1 MSDLLAKD
9 RRTAEAAAGE
19 SLSLSDDQAKALL
32 GELGPQEDVR
42 AVYRNGWGWAVLTKN
57 DLVLLRGL
65 VRPRAIRVPAPL
77 RISRRT
83 YGMFR
88 SVEVLVHGHPHKLW
102 GSKLDPRGELLVA
115 TGEVLPPDSPLRP
128 GRGTRFATWISRHPV
143 FVSVAVIGFLF
154 ANLGPGSGEKE
165 AVVQKPEPALT
176 VPDFKATPLAVAAV
190 SAGRHPWKTVS
201 AADASS
207 DQRPVN
213 TTTSGWQVCF
223 QSPARDETVR
233 PAARTLTLY
242 AVPKQEQCPTRL
254 HGPRRI
260 VMPDL
265 VGEQADD
272 ASRALGDLGLE
283 RVIYFHAHTG
293 KRLYD
298 GLEELADW
306 QVCRQQP
313 EPDTEVSTGTQ
324 IDLWLIGPSDPCA
337 KPKPKPKPK
346 PEPKPEPEPEPK
358 PEPKPESKPR
368 PQPSYGTGS
377 SGGTTG
383 GSGSGGSSGGGST
396 GGGSTS
402 GGSSGSSS
410 GGTGSRTGVQF
421 GQYCS
426 PVGAVATTTD
436 GRPAK
441 CFMGKD
447 GNARW
452 GYNSG

>member
-1 MSDLLAKD
+1 M
-9 RRTAEAAAGE
+9 
-19 SLSLSDDQAKALL
+19 
-32 GELGPQEDVR
+32 
-42 AVYRNGWGWAVLTKN
+42 
-57 DLVLLRGL
+57 
-65 VRPRAIRVPAPL
+65 
-77 RISRRT
+77 
-83 YGMFR
+83 
-88 SVEVLVHGHPHKLW
+88 
-102 GSKLDPRGELLVA
+102 
-115 TGEVLPPDSPLRP
+115 
-128 GRGTRFATWISRHPV
+128 
-143 FVSVAVIGFLF
+143 
-154 ANLGPGSGEKE
+154 
-165 AVVQKPEPALT
+165 
-176 VPDFKATPLAVAAV
+176 
-190 SAGRHPWKTVS
+190 
-201 AADASS
+201 
-207 DQRPVN
+207 N

-242 AVPKQEQCPTRL
+242 AVPGKEECPTRL

-283 RVIYFHAHTG
+283 HVIYFHAHTG

-324 IDLWLIGPSDPCA
+324 IDLWLIGPSDPCT

-346 PEPKPEPEPEPK
+346 PEPEPEPEPK
-358 PEPKPESKPR
+358 PESKPEPKPR

-383 GSGSGGSSGGGST
+383 GSSSGGSSGGGST
-396 GGGSTS
+396 SGGSTS
-402 GGSSGSSS
+402 GGSSGSSAAAPEPA
-410 GGTGSRTGVQF
+410 GVQF